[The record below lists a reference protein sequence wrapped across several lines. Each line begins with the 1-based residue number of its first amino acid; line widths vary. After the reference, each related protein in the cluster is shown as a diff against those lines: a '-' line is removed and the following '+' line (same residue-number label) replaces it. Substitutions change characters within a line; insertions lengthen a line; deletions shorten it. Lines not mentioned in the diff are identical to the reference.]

1 MTPRSGDQDDA
12 DAHEERVY
20 FVENADEAR
29 LSDLDA
35 AIESNEAHLAAHP
48 DCPLRCLYQAVT
60 GNLRAAR
67 GKRTESRE
75 DLVRAVELLRAATA
89 NPQTPP
95 GLRGTLLFNLGNL
108 LTKGELAESFGN
120 LSEGVGAYRQALELL
135 TGEERLACVSNMLPE
150 LLAVAERSDR
160 PEPREEAQGLA
171 FRFLDEAATNPVSE
185 SCVWNTL
192 IDCVH
197 AQAVMPDLHLALI
210 TKAETLAH
218 RPASDSVRGLRYHR
232 LGQLLNHVWDRT
244 GDRSLL
250 TRSIEAYRQAAALRP
265 TEGTSVANLG
275 LALREAGAL
284 DGDPELLEE
293 AVGFGLTALEFT
305 PEDSDDHVSMR
316 GDLAAALTHLSEF
329 RDQEDNLRA
338 ALDQTTEVVEHGRRT
353 GNFQLLR
360 NFLPNL
366 AMVRLR
372 LGMVTDDRDL
382 KTEALD
388 AYREALALPLSPQTR
403 AMLLINYGSTL
414 AQLAEHDDRP
424 AAELHQAN
432 QAMAEA
438 LSLLPDGEPQL
449 GGFLHAYAV
458 NVLTL
463 TMHDDSAAAH
473 DTALAAW
480 ERILARATS
489 CSLPGPAILC
499 RALLAIN
506 YWRRY
511 DHGTDVGDLARAI
524 DHGEHA
530 LRDRQPG
537 LTSEVG
543 QLTVYA
549 VAEAYRLRAL
559 AGHDPADFERALSW
573 VTEALE
579 RPDVPPRM
587 RRDFLTVRSATHH
600 DRFNVF
606 GRPSDLDE
614 ALNYAQQAVAAPVPT
629 GPESATRNQLAT
641 CLSQKYQQSGVVEH
655 LDRAL
660 EIWRATWSSIRTR
673 LGGEDGDP
681 PARYGDY
688 ALSIAYNLATA
699 LAQRYNLHRIPSDLD
714 EALDTMAIVLRHT
727 PENHSLWP
735 DRLTAAANMLYSR
748 CSRDDSPDD
757 LSQALPYAEQA
768 AATANPGSHAHFNA
782 VAALLAVHAHG
793 WDTHGGVS
801 ADNGGTEPD
810 AEAPGDDLL
819 GGHTE
824 SLDQAIEFGLR
835 QAESEEGLPLRSWI
849 PLTHNTAITLYMR
862 WRASGDHKD
871 LDRSISLLR
880 QVLHRAGL
888 ERSPLSALVLGVTLL
903 HHSRTDDMVCALDSS
918 VSVPEARREAAAA
931 FRSLATCVS
940 APSRTRFQAA
950 RRWAT
955 VTGRPDEETLA
966 ACRQLMELMPL
977 VAWVGAP
984 RTVRE
989 AVLEDESVLT
999 PMAALAALEAGRP
1012 AEAVEFLELG
1022 RSVLWSQSLNLR
1034 TDLAEIEEADPEL
1047 AARLAAVREAL
1058 DSPAADGEAADLP
1071 SVTEPLG
1078 QVPPT
1083 PVDPDWSARIQ
1094 EAQRISVSGDRDSL
1108 YDHLGPLTS
1117 ADDPRVAGYAEFGR
1131 GLALI
1136 DRGEPEAAR
1145 EALVR
1150 ASEHDSPFA
1159 AAAANTLGNLLLAT
1173 HDYAGARAAY
1183 ERARDSDDQEESV
1196 SAAARLGRLDE
1207 IEAAETRLAP
1217 GPARLLVLGDVPELL
1232 AMAGHLLQQGQFS
1245 ECRLFLE
1252 RAFPRIPFEG
1262 HPAMASSLALVRQ
1275 RTGDVPGARS
1285 AWELALSAEDPEV
1298 AAYAALRLGDL
1309 LTCEYTLDEARS
1321 AYARALD
1328 FPGLADEAR
1337 ARLAALSVPSPDEP
1351 SDAQETPLAF
1361 DYGYWLAHRRPM
1373 EEALTALNQAIG
1385 AGCADPRVHY
1395 YLCDVT
1401 RLHGNPEPQWS
1412 TECLHRVLALSPGT
1426 GTPLAL
1432 IARSRLRELRG
1443 DQEGAISI
1451 LDDAYSAAVTQGDA
1465 ELATV
1470 AALTQASHHHRRK
1483 DFDDAHDAYQRAI
1496 RAGHPQLSLAAAFYM
1511 AVMLGE
1517 AGREEESR
1525 STYRHLMTSGHPV
1538 QGGMAAMN
1546 LGMSLGRADDIDGAV
1561 EAFKW
1566 AANGAWEESAAHARD
1581 MLARLSADS
1590 SDAPDSP
1597 DPDAAADQDTEGF
1610 PS

>member
-1 MTPRSGDQDDA
+1 MKPRADDQDDA
-12 DAHEERVY
+12 DAHEERLY
-20 FVENADEAR
+20 FVENPDKAR
-29 LSDLDA
+29 LSDLDT
-35 AIESNEAHLAAHP
+35 AIESNEAHL
-48 DCPLRCLYQAVT
+48 RWLYQAET

-75 DLVRAVELLRAATA
+75 DLVKAVELLRTATA
-89 NPQTPP
+89 DPQTSPD
-95 GLRGTLLFNLGNL
+95 LRGKLLFTLGNL
-108 LTKGELAESFGN
+108 LSKGELAESFGN
-120 LSEGVGAYRQALELL
+120 LSEGVDAYRQALELL

-150 LLAVAERSDR
+150 LLAVADRSDR
-160 PEPREEAQGLA
+160 PEPREEARALT

-185 SCVWNTL
+185 ISVWHTL
-192 IDCVH
+192 IDCLH
-197 AQAVMPDLHLALI
+197 SQAVPTDLHLALI

-218 RPASDSVRGLRYHR
+218 RPASDSVRGNRYHR
-232 LGQLLNHVWDRT
+232 LGQLLNNAWDRT

-265 TEGTSVANLG
+265 TEGTSVANLA

-284 DGDPELLEE
+284 DGDPKLLEE

-305 PEDSDDHVSMR
+305 PRESDDYVSMR
-316 GDLAAALTHLSEF
+316 GDLAATLIHLSEF

-353 GNFQLLR
+353 GNFELLR
-360 NFLPNL
+360 SFLPNL

-372 LGMVTDDRDL
+372 LGMVTDDRGL
-382 KTEALD
+382 KAEAVD
-388 AYREALALPLSPQTR
+388 AYREALALPLSSRTR
-403 AMLLINYGSTL
+403 ATLLAAHGSAL

-424 AAELHQAN
+424 AVKLHQAN

-438 LSLLPDGEPQL
+438 LSLLPDNAPQL
-449 GGFLHAYAV
+449 GGFLHAYAL

-463 TMHDDSAAAH
+463 TMLDDSAAAH

-489 CSLPGPAILC
+489 CSLPEPALLC

-506 YWRRY
+506 YWGRY

-537 LTSEVG
+537 LANERQRLAV
-543 QLTVYA
+543 VYA
-549 VAEAYRLRAL
+549 VTEAYRLRAL
-559 AGHDPADFERALSW
+559 VGHDHADFERALSL

-587 RRDFLTVRSATHH
+587 RQSFLTVRSATHH
-600 DRFNVF
+600 DRFNIF
-606 GRPSDLDE
+606 SRPSDLDE
-614 ALNYAQQAVAAPVPT
+614 ALRYAQQAAAVPVPT
-629 GPESATRNQLAT
+629 GPESAARLQLAT

-660 EIWRATWSSIRTR
+660 EIWRAAWASIRART
-673 LGGEDGDP
+673 GEEGVDP
-681 PARYGDY
+681 PARYDDSG
-688 ALSIAYNLATA
+688 LSIAYNLTTA
-699 LAQRYNLHRIPSDLD
+699 LAQRYNLHQIPSDLD

-735 DRLTAAANMLYSR
+735 DRLTAAANMLRSR

-757 LSQALPYAEQA
+757 LSQALSYAEQA
-768 AATANPGSHAHFNA
+768 VTTANPGSHAHFNA
-782 VAALLAVHAHG
+782 VAALLSIHADG
-793 WDTHGGVS
+793 WDGYGGGVS
-801 ADNGGTEPD
+801 EDDGDTEPD
-810 AEAPGDDLL
+810 AGAPGNELL

-824 SLDQAIEFGLR
+824 SLDRAIEFGVR
-835 QAESEEGLPLRSWI
+835 QAESEDELPLRSWI
-849 PLTHNTAITLYMR
+849 PLTNNTAVTLYRR
-862 WRASGDHKD
+862 WRAFGDHKD

-880 QVLHRAGL
+880 QVLHRAGV
-888 ERSPLSALVLGVTLL
+888 ERSALSALVLGETLL
-903 HHSRTDDMVCALDSS
+903 HHSRTDDTVCALDSS
-918 VSVPEARREAAAA
+918 TSAPEARREAAAA

-940 APSRTRFQAA
+940 APSRARFQAA
-950 RRWAT
+950 RRWVT
-955 VTGRPDEETLA
+955 VTGRPDDETLA

-989 AVLEDESVLT
+989 AVLEDESVLV

-1012 AEAVEFLELG
+1012 ADAVEFLELG
-1022 RSVLWSQSLNLR
+1022 RSVLWSQSLDLR

-1047 AARLAAVREAL
+1047 AARLAEVREAL
-1058 DSPAADGEAADLP
+1058 DSPTADGEAADLLPVAGP
-1071 SVTEPLG
+1071 SGL
-1078 QVPPT
+1078 VPPD
-1083 PVDPDWSARIQ
+1083 PVDPDWSAVIQ
-1094 EAQRISVSGDRDSL
+1094 QAQRISASGDRDGL
-1108 YDHLGPLTS
+1108 YDLLGPLTS
-1117 ADDPRVAGYAEFGR
+1117 ADDTRVAGYAEFGR

-1150 ASEHDSPFA
+1150 AAEHDSPFA
-1159 AAAANTLGNLLLAT
+1159 AAAANTLGDLLVAT
-1173 HDYAGARAAY
+1173 HDYAGARVAY
-1183 ERARDSDDQEESV
+1183 KRARDSDDQKESV

-1217 GPARLLVLGDVPELL
+1217 GLARLLVLGDVPELL
-1232 AMAGHLLQQGQFS
+1232 AMAGHLLQQGQIS

-1252 RAFPRIPFEG
+1252 RAFPRIPSED
-1262 HPAMASSLALVRQ
+1262 HPAMASFLALVRQ

-1285 AWELALSAEDPEV
+1285 AWELALTAEDPE
-1298 AAYAALRLGDL
+1298 AAAHAALRLGDL

-1328 FPGLADEAR
+1328 FPGMTDEAR
-1337 ARLAALSVPSPDEP
+1337 ACLAGLSVRSPNEP
-1351 SDAQETPLAF
+1351 SGAQEAPLTF

-1373 EEALTALNQAIG
+1373 EEALTVLNQVVE
-1385 AGCADPRVHY
+1385 AGCADPRAHY
-1395 YLCDVT
+1395 YLYDVT
-1401 RLHGNPEPQWS
+1401 RLRGKPEPQWS
-1412 TECLHRVLALSPGT
+1412 RDRLHRVLALSPGT

-1432 IARSRLRELRG
+1432 IARSRLRDLRG

-1451 LDDAYSAAVTQGDA
+1451 LDDAYSAAVAQGDA
-1465 ELATV
+1465 ELATI
-1470 AALTQASHHHRRK
+1470 AALTQATHHQHHK
-1483 DFDDAHDAYQRAI
+1483 NYDDAHDAYQRAI
-1496 RAGHPQLSLAAAFYM
+1496 RAGHPQLSLAATFYL

-1581 MLARLSADS
+1581 ILARLSADS
-1590 SDAPDSP
+1590 SDAPDSL
-1597 DPDAAADQDTEGF
+1597 DPDAAG
-1610 PS
+1610 